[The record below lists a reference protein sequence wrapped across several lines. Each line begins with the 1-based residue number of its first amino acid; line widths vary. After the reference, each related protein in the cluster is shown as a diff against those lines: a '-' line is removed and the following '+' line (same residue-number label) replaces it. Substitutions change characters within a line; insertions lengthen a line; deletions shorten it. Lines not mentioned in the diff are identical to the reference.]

1 MKRATKSA
9 SRGHLWLAC
18 LGLCA
23 AHALAAT
30 RAHAEDVTFDEALEL
45 GARTPEIVG
54 LRNALEARQ
63 SADEGMRGAAG
74 PTTLTFMPGGLVYPQ
89 QDDVFEMQVNLTQGW
104 SLGGLG
110 DARREA
116 ALQERE
122 ALGASVRARALRAR
136 LEAARRWIDLA
147 TLARIR
153 QTVEERIRTT
163 QQLVSQRE
171 RALVAEVGTL
181 QSLAEARAALA
192 ELQRQRLAL
201 EGDEFT
207 ASAQLAL
214 AMGRAP
220 ETERLQAVG
229 ELPSPPLPA
238 EAEIRARIGD
248 IDAAPDVIV
257 EQLRETAAR
266 ARAAETSALYGPVLD
281 VGTQVERAA
290 AGNRGA
296 WVVYGITGLSF
307 PGFAQERRSVA
318 LAKEQVA
325 TASATTASTRLQARA
340 ELEEALHDLEHTAA
354 VAALLEEQTLP
365 ALRAIVSGRARAV
378 ALGEEASF
386 ALNMARNQELAALE
400 GAHRARGAHSWARV
414 HMWLLLA
421 ELAGARGAQ

>member
-1 MKRATKSA
+1 
-9 SRGHLWLAC
+9 
-18 LGLCA
+18 
-23 AHALAAT
+23 
-30 RAHAEDVTFDEALEL
+30 
-45 GARTPEIVG
+45 
-54 LRNALEARQ
+54 
-63 SADEGMRGAAG
+63 
-74 PTTLTFMPGGLVYPQ
+74 MPGGLVYPQ